1 MKSTT
6 ESKTVRTRKYTL
18 TFADIVTMLVQTG
31 ELSFEDGRQ
40 ATGHG
45 SAEIEITEQL
55 PETTTGE
62 PATCLKLYRWKD
74 APPIAKAAKPTTPPE
89 SWVAIAPL
97 GFAHPLIYVDLV
109 ELEDTVIYYG
119 VEL

>member
-6 ESKTVRTRKYTL
+6 ESKTVRTRKFTL
-18 TFADIVTMLVQTG
+18 TFADILTMLVQTG

-55 PETTTGE
+55 PETITGE
-62 PATCLKLYRWKD
+62 PATCIKLYRWKD
-74 APPIAKAAKPTTPPE
+74 APPIARAAKPSTPPE
-89 SWVAIAPL
+89 SWVAIAPSGAAL
-97 GFAHPLIYVDLV
+97 PWSYVDHI
-109 ELEDTVIYYG
+109 ELEDYTIYFG
-119 VEL
+119 VAL